1 MGGVVVSGI
10 VWNEVVGDE
19 GFLHEVVVSGIVGD
33 EVFMDEVV
41 GGEVSDTDVVHS
53 CAENTSLSKLCLAS
67 KQLDRCSVKTCFG
80 FHLPSQ

>member
-1 MGGVVVSGI
+1 MGGVVGSKI
-10 VWNEVVGDE
+10 VGNEV
-19 GFLHEVVVSGIVGD
+19 VGD

-41 GGEVSDTDVVHS
+41 GVEVSHTDVVHS